1 MAKKLI
7 FVVALLGMLAPFAFG
22 QGAGQIVG
30 SVRDQSQGSVPGVT
44 VTVTEAGTGQARSM
58 VTGNDGQF
66 VFPDMRPT
74 TYTVTATGAGFRAYR
89 QTDVVLLANQSM
101 TITIPM
107 EVGAVT
113 ETVTVAGQTV
123 QVDTS
128 TSTLAEV
135 VESAR
140 IIELPL
146 NGRDAAKLSTLIAG
160 TVMISTSTETG
171 KGIPGNFYLSANGS
185 GIGQVSYRLDG
196 NSNTDSYFQLNQ
208 EFPFPDA
215 LQEFSIQTSGFSAQY
230 GNSAGAVVNAVTK
243 SGTNDLHGGAFEF
256 VRNRFFNAKDFFATQ
271 ADYLKRNQFGSYAG
285 GPVYIPKLYNGKNKT
300 FFFMGWQATRLRNIN
315 AARNAN
321 GPTVDEENGNF
332 ATCGAPCSK
341 PIIDPTTISAS
352 NPKGTPYAGNQIPTK
367 TFDPVAVAFATRMMP
382 TGLTGTGLYT
392 FQTPVSQN
400 LAQGVIRA
408 DHQIGQNDRLTL
420 RYFIDN
426 FTNAPTYDPHNYVT
440 FSNGSETRIHNANIG
455 EIHTFSPTVLNDWH
469 FGYTRQF
476 SQRGP
481 AAGVP
486 TFQTLGMTVN
496 QGIPEAPFIELMN
509 VSGFFQGGDNTIA
522 GFTRNG
528 FEMADRVSWVK
539 GSHSMSFGFSI
550 DKQRADI
557 RNLFLRPGTVTFSG
571 NITGLAMA
579 DFFLGDLGTWIQGS
593 GEYKYFRATYPALYA
608 QDDWKVTSRL
618 TLNLGLRWEP
628 TGPWIDVRDRYEK
641 FRVGDFY
648 ANVHSKRFPLG
659 PPGTTFYGDPGVP
672 YGGTGASWIN
682 LAPRIG
688 FAWDVFGN
696 GKTSI
701 RGGSGFFY
709 DQHARGDTNNNGVD
723 AAPWSPQTQINNRGQ
738 LRAPY
743 ITSGVADLFPF
754 PPASATSVFPT
765 PTVET
770 TYRDET
776 LPTPLVYNWNV
787 TLERQLPSDF
797 LVRASYV
804 GSRGIHERRV
814 LEYNS
819 AVNLGGIGA
828 SASPTS
834 TTDPRRLFWPYYSS
848 GLFGYG
854 DNGVARYNSLQMS
867 LLKRYSHGFTFQM
880 NYTWS
885 KSIDDIGTGLTG
897 NSGGG
902 DQVLPWYSPFY
913 DQALKGPSDFD
924 HAHRFVTSYVWDIP
938 FGNHMKGVA
947 KGVLGGWQLTGIQQ
961 YQTGSPM
968 TVTSGVD
975 NSRTGLNR
983 DRADLVL
990 GQSLDRPAGD
1000 PLLQWFNRAAFVPN
1014 GCPTAKCEFLGTPGN
1029 LGKGILRGP
1038 NMFAWDMGAFKKIP
1052 LKGDRAF
1059 MQFRAEFFN
1068 IFNHPMFNNPSTV
1081 LNNANYGRITQTLAN
1096 AGSTQGDI
1104 TSGGPRIIQLALKL
1118 TF

>member
-1 MAKKLI
+1 VWLNEEVYVTKTLVLTAAFLC
-7 FVVALLGMLAPFAFG
+7 VLAPFAFG
-22 QGAGQIVG
+22 QGSGQIVG
-30 SVRDQSQGSVPGVT
+30 SVRDQSQGSVPNVT
-44 VTVTEAGTGQARSM
+44 VTVTEAGTGLTRSM
-58 VTGNDGQF
+58 VTGNNGEF
-66 VFPDMRPT
+66 VFPNLRPT
-74 TYTVTATGAGFRAYR
+74 TYTISAEGAGFRAFR
-89 QTDVVLLANQSM
+89 QTDVQLLANQSL
-101 TITIPM
+101 TVNIPM

-135 VESAR
+135 VESTR
-140 IIELPL
+140 INELPL

-185 GIGQVSYRLDG
+185 GVGQVSYRLDG
-196 NSNTDSYFQLNQ
+196 NSNTDTYFQLNQ

-215 LQEFSIQTSGFSAQY
+215 LQEFSIQTSGFSAAY
-230 GNSAGAVVNAVTK
+230 GNNAGAVVNAVTK
-243 SGTNDLHGGAFEF
+243 SGTNDIHGGAFEF
-256 VRNRFFNAKDFFATQ
+256 VRNRAFNAKDFFAKE
-271 ADYLKRNQFGSYAG
+271 ADFLKRNQFGSYAG

-300 FFFMGWQATRLRNIN
+300 FFFLGWQATRLRNIN
-315 AARNAN
+315 NAKNAN
-321 GPTVDEENGNF
+321 GPTAEELAGNF
-332 ATCGAPCSK
+332 AACGAPCDK
-341 PIIDPTTISAS
+341 ATPKDPNGVPYPNKFIS
-352 NPKGTPYAGNQIPTK
+352 PTL
-367 TFDPVAVAFATRMMP
+367 FDPVAVAFATRMMP
-382 TGLTGTGLYT
+382 ANLHGDGLYT
-392 FQTPVSQN
+392 YQTPISQN
-400 LAQGVIRA
+400 LAQGIMRI
-408 DHQIGQNDRLTL
+408 DHQISQNDRLTL

-426 FTNAPTYDPHNYVT
+426 FTNQPTYDPHNYVT
-440 FSNGSETRIHNANIG
+440 FSNGSETRVHNANIG
-455 EIHTFSPTVLNDWH
+455 EIHTFSPTVLNDFH

-486 TFQTLGMTVN
+486 TFQTLGMTIN
-496 QGIPEAPFIELMN
+496 QGIPEAPFIEGIN
-509 VSGFFQGGDNTIA
+509 VSGFFSAGDNTIA
-522 GFTRNG
+522 AFTRNG

-539 GSHSMSFGFSI
+539 GRHSLSFGFSI

-557 RNLFLRPGTVTFSG
+557 RNLFLRPGTATFSG
-571 NITGLAMA
+571 NVSGLAMS
-579 DFFLGDLGTWIQGS
+579 DFLLGNLGTWIQGS
-593 GEYKYFRATYPALYA
+593 GEYKYFRATYPSIYV
-608 QDDWKVTSRL
+608 QDDWKATSRL
-618 TLNLGLRWEP
+618 TLNLGVRWEP

-682 LAPRIG
+682 LAPRLG

-696 GKTSI
+696 GKTSV
-701 RGGSGFFY
+701 RGGAGAFY

-723 AAPWSPQTQINNRGQ
+723 AAPWSPQVQFNNRGKF
-738 LRAPY
+738 RAPY
-743 ITSGVADLFPF
+743 ITAGIVDAFPF
-754 PPASATSVFPT
+754 APPSAASVFPV

-776 LPTPLVYNWNV
+776 LPTPLVYNWNI

-819 AVNLGGIGA
+819 AVDAGIGVAA
-828 SASPTS
+828 SSIAS
-834 TTDPRRLFWPYYSS
+834 TDSRRLFWPYYSS

-885 KSIDDIGTGLTG
+885 KSIDDIGTGITG

-913 DQALKGPSDFD
+913 DQALTGPSDFD

-938 FGNHMKGVA
+938 FANHMKGLA
-947 KGVLGGWQLTGIQQ
+947 KGILGGWQLTGIQQ

-983 DRADLVL
+983 DRADRVL
-990 GQSLDRPAGD
+990 GQSLDRPAGVD
-1000 PLLQWFNRAAFVPN
+1000 PLLQWFNKAAFTPN
-1014 GCPTAKCEFLGTPGN
+1014 FLGTPGN
-1029 LGKGILRGP
+1029 VGKGTLRGP
-1038 NMFAWDMGAFKKIP
+1038 SMFAWDMGAFKKIP
-1052 LKGDRAF
+1052 IKGDRAF